1 MNVGAVPLLRY
12 SCCQVGA
19 VLRYVFCWVAAV
31 TWGEYKFLL
40 TISSMISITQWS
52 RPPLHSNPLFPAYTT
67 ITITT
72 TITAA
77 TCRYCC
83 CLCHHCCHQCHHA
96 SAITIAPY
104 GCPTFIISPLR
115 LFGLNHLSMFE
126 HNQIKQEDGGR
137 GMGFLCGRSTDLGQ
151 QLIVL
156 RLLWDASG
164 SGNEDGLYA
173 GYGIV
178 PSVFQQGGHQYFDKS
193 RTLGKIVCPNY
204 SLSPIFGIP
213 FLPCVE
219 FILLSPYTLG
229 CVMISYLWTQ
239 TALLLECLGWNLVL
253 CFN

>member
-1 MNVGAVPLLRY
+1 MNVGAVPLLRC

-31 TWGEYKFLL
+31 AWGEYTFLL
-40 TISSMISITQWS
+40 TISSMITITQWS

-72 TITAA
+72 TIIAA

-104 GCPTFIISPLR
+104 GYPTFIVSPLR

-126 HNQIKQEDGGR
+126 HNQIKQEDGGW
-137 GMGFLCGRSTDLGQ
+137 G
-151 QLIVL
+151 
-156 RLLWDASG
+156 WG
-164 SGNEDGLYA
+164 SCVVDPQIWGN
-173 GYGIV
+173 
-178 PSVFQQGGHQYFDKS
+178 
-193 RTLGKIVCPNY
+193 N
-204 SLSPIFGIP
+204 SLSLDFFEMPVDQGMKMVCTLVMALCPQCFSKVVTSTLTKVELWGNLCAPITRCPP
-213 FLPCVE
+213 FLAFHFCQCVE
-219 FILLSPYTLG
+219 FILLSPYIRG